1 MPKFGQ
7 ETSHCQF
14 IHLLII
20 WLELKHFQ
28 TMLNH
33 GAQYVRSTHKMG
45 RKALNGANAIYVL

>member
-28 TMLNH
+28 TMLNY